1 MAKRFLAY
9 LHQRNVAVEVAK
21 PADVESYLQE
31 ELRRFRRV
39 HQCLPTALD
48 AWHHKRSAPIRLLLR
63 TVQRQWPPVVP
74 PTTPLGQGQ
83 CLAMDMWFIE
93 REKNLFA
100 GHLRRDFLSSR
111 A

>member
-1 MAKRFLAY
+1 MD
-9 LHQRNVAVEVAK
+9 QR
-21 PADVESYLQE
+21 ADKIHV
-31 ELRRFRRV
+31 
-39 HQCLPTALD
+39 
-48 AWHHKRSAPIRLLLR
+48 
-63 TVQRQWPPVVP
+63 
-74 PTTPLGQGQ
+74 TPLGDHWEIEAQSGKPLAHEEDKCEAIKTAETLAQEQGIETIILHEGDGTTAEMAAPQGQ

>member
-1 MAKRFLAY
+1 MAGRIDLSGKPPDVTEG
-9 LHQRNVAVEVAK
+9 RNGEQQ
-21 PADVESYLQE
+21 PARVT
-31 ELRRFRRV
+31 EL
-39 HQCLPTALD
+39 P
-48 AWHHKRSAPIRLLLR
+48 
-63 TVQRQWPPVVP
+63 
-74 PTTPLGQGQ
+74 QGQ